1 MPGPLFTNNAS
12 ATLAGSYTAT
22 ATAITLTAGQGA
34 LFPAPGAGEWFMATV
49 VDNLNNIEIIKCTA
63 RTSDT
68 LTVLRGQE
76 GTPARPFGA
85 GEKLEN
91 RLTAG
96 ALHDIKTGVL
106 DPAQVPNG
114 FITGPMLAP
123 LSITQGKLADGCVT
137 TPKILDGNVT
147 ASKLAAGAALS
158 NLGYTPI
165 QQGGGVAQ
173 TTDKV
178 FIGWSAANML
188 RLTVGSTDLGFILN
202 KVDDGSVGSAGYRA
216 LPINDQNANYTLGL
230 VDQGG
235 SVVHTTGS
243 HAYVVP
249 PDSVPLNRGT
259 IIHIV
264 NRGGTLNINP
274 YPGVTL
280 TYVPG
285 GATGGRILAAP
296 GVATVEKLDPSNWI
310 IYGAGLT

>member
-49 VDNLNNIEIIKCTA
+49 VDNLNNIEIVRCTA
-63 RTSDT
+63 RTS
-68 LTVLRGQE
+68 
-76 GTPARPFGA
+76 GTPARALGS

-96 ALHDIKTGVL
+96 ALKDIKTGVL

-147 ASKLAAGAALS
+147 ASKLASGAALS
-158 NLGYTPI
+158 NLGFTPV
-165 QQGGGVAQ
+165 QQGGGVSQ
-173 TTDKV
+173 TADKI
-178 FIGWSAANML
+178 FLGWSAANML

-216 LPINDQNANYTLGL
+216 LPINDQNANYTFGL

-249 PDSVPLNRGT
+249 PDSVPLARGS

-274 YPGVTL
+274 YPGVVL
-280 TYVPG
+280 TYIPG
-285 GATGGRILAAP
+285 GATGGRILANP
-296 GVATVEKLDPSNWI
+296 GVATIEKLDPSAWI